1 MVVVFGCFWLGSG
14 VFGCG
19 FLNGFSLV
27 GFKSAVWFLI
37 GGLGGGCGGRCWLW
51 FDGLCVW
58 LCVALLMGLC
68 VWFCEMNRC

>member
-1 MVVVFGCFWLGSG
+1 MVFGCFWLGSG

-19 FLNGFSLV
+19 FLNGFEPK

-37 GGLGGGCGGRCWLW
+37 GGLGGVCGGRCWLW

-68 VWFCEMNRC
+68 VWGSVR